1 MSDEKV
7 HKIDSDSLWWG
18 LILIGFGVMLLLG
31 RLGITDFGSL
41 IHSFWPMFVIFL
53 GVSRLFKRRA
63 LWSGLWLITIG
74 LWLQISTLG
83 LFGLDFR
90 SSWPLLLVALG
101 AGMVVRTLVE
111 STRARNASADTKEN
125 GHE

>member
-1 MSDEKV
+1 MSGEKEQ
-7 HKIDSDSLWWG
+7 KIDSDSLWWG

-41 IHSFWPMFVIFL
+41 MHRFWPMFVIFL
-53 GVSRLFKRRA
+53 GVSRLFKRRS

-111 STRARNASADTKEN
+111 SARGRDAAAKEN
-125 GHE
+125 RHE